1 MWNKYVT
8 EKILWR
14 ILFHKQIFAFNCVSY
29 TLYIYTK
36 FYRVRLT
43 RSIFYKFQ
51 FSCSEAFFIG
61 KGNVH
66 VIWNWR
72 NKWIIDP
79 IFRFYF
85 VKKFTILSCV
95 WYHIVIELL
104 NCVWNVFLQDHLVVV
119 RCSEVIIKSD
129 HYLCFGCLGLPFLL
143 STVSRLLCRWKMYS
157 RT

>member
-1 MWNKYVT
+1 M
-8 EKILWR
+8 LWS
-14 ILFHKQIFAFNCVSY
+14 F
-29 TLYIYTK
+29 
-36 FYRVRLT
+36 
-43 RSIFYKFQ
+43 
-51 FSCSEAFFIG
+51 FFIG

-72 NKWIIDP
+72 NKWIIDA

-104 NCVWNVFLQDHLVVV
+104 NCVWNVFLQVHLVVV
-119 RCSEVIIKSD
+119 RCSEVIVIIRSD

-143 STVSRLLCRWKMYS
+143 STLNRLLCRWKMYS
-157 RT
+157 RTQVTILSNLTQYTCFIFPVSKCTEQILLPAGVRGQKSDLS